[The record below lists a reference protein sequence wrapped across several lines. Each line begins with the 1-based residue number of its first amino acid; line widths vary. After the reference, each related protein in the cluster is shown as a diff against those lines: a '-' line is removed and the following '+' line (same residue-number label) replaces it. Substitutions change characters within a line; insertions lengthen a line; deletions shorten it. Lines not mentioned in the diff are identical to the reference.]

1 VSADGRGDL
10 FSDSAELE
18 VHALAPA
25 PDGGLYV
32 GTSPDGRVYRVS
44 AAGQAEPFFDP
55 DDKYI
60 WALATDARGRV
71 YAATGDRGRVY
82 RITPDGRGEVFFET
96 KAAHAMTL
104 AFDGEGRALIG
115 TGGPGRVFRVDAAG
129 SGFLL
134 LDTPYQEVRAL
145 RLAGDGV
152 IHAAALNGR
161 TQGAPAGADS
171 GDTPPAPPPPTPSV
185 STEIMSFAIIDV
197 PVPAQASSSPGASGG
212 GSSPAGAVYRI
223 QPDGLWDAIAAVPL
237 GVVPALRRDWTAR
250 GASLVVSA
258 GLALPVFWF
267 GLVLQLVFSLGLGW
281 LPSSGRTTPGDGS
294 MADRLAHLAL
304 PATMLAAVHAA
315 AWSRYLRAGLGE
327 TLMQPFVAAA
337 RARGVAEHLVL
348 LRHALRPALIPVVTI
363 VFLDAALM
371 LAGTVVTESVFAWP
385 GLGSLFT
392 EALARRDYTVLMALL
407 MLSSSAVVGLNL
419 VADLVYPLLDP
430 RVRR

>member
-1 VSADGRGDL
+1 MGVSLIRRVAAAVPLLLVISAGVFGLLHLVPGGPLAVYLSNPGVRPEDLERLSRALGLDQPVWRQYLNWLGAFLTGDWGFSYSDGRPVL
-10 FSDSAELE
+10 HRVAERLPATLE
-18 VHALAPA
+18 LIGASL
-25 PDGGLYV
+25 
-32 GTSPDGRVYRVS
+32 
-44 AAGQAEPFFDP
+44 
-55 DDKYI
+55 
-60 WALATDARGRV
+60 
-71 YAATGDRGRVY
+71 
-82 RITPDGRGEVFFET
+82 
-96 KAAHAMTL
+96 TL
-104 AFDGEGRALIG
+104 A
-115 TGGPGRVFRVDAAG
+115 
-129 SGFLL
+129 
-134 LDTPYQEVRAL
+134 
-145 RLAGDGV
+145 
-152 IHAAALNGR
+152 
-161 TQGAPAGADS
+161 
-171 GDTPPAPPPPTPSV
+171 
-185 STEIMSFAIIDV
+185 
-197 PVPAQASSSPGASGG
+197 
-212 GSSPAGAVYRI
+212 
-223 QPDGLWDAIAAVPL
+223 AIAAVPL
-237 GVVPALRRDWTAR
+237 GVIPALRRDWTAR

-294 MADRLAHLAL
+294 VADRLAHLVL

-327 TLMQPFVAAA
+327 TLLQPFVAAA
-337 RARGVAEHLVL
+337 RARGVADRIVL